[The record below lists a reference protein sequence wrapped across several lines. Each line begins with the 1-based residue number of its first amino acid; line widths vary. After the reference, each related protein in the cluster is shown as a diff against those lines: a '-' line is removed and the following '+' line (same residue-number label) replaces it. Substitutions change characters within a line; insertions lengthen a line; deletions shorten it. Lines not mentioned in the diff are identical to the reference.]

1 MYYIT
6 NQTNQIIAAD
16 ESLLEL
22 LHLDTI
28 NDLTEKII
36 LQEVSFTTLSQETIQ
51 ITTPENTLTYT
62 IQESPLSSMIGT
74 LNLVIL
80 EAVPVTKTDLDL
92 ETLSIPTDN
101 FISTE
106 DSVEEEVVVSKD
118 ITLPTDE
125 NSELTTSKADLQNE
139 DNELF
144 DLTLP
149 DISEENQT
157 DDDIV
162 TPKETLLDDDSELF
176 ELTLSDEIEIH
187 DKDSQ
192 VTNKEN
198 FQNEDNE
205 LFDLTLPNATEKKH
219 TDDDIIAPKETPL
232 DDNSELFELTIPE
245 TLEENID
252 EITVPTDSDKVVL
265 DIAQNIPLSDE
276 TPIVIDVPKVS
287 ENIGISTEDY
297 NTFLNEYIDTAI
309 SLEQDLQST
318 NEEKRS
324 SAIGTLTQL
333 ADILQLPQVND
344 IMKQLS
350 LQPENNLSTLVE
362 SFYHLLSRLS
372 TIQNNDVQD
381 TKISPEFIQEKE
393 IEEDTIVF
401 NTFEKETIEEK
412 NASDR
417 IVLDDIKP
425 VHFDFQLEEAANDLS
440 LPVEL
445 IEEFVHDF
453 IEQAHI
459 ETKKMLQ
466 AYEKGDLDSI
476 QKIGH
481 LLKGASSNLRIN
493 ALSDTLYDIQFCD
506 DINNIEDLIKRY
518 WAHFLSFE
526 QQINIITK

>member
-22 LHLDTI
+22 LHLDNI
-28 NDLTEKII
+28 NDLTAKII
-36 LQEVSFTTLSQETIQ
+36 LQEISFTTLSQESIQ
-51 ITTPENTLTYT
+51 ITTPKNTFIYT
-62 IQESPLSSMIGT
+62 TKESALSSMLGI
-74 LNLVIL
+74 LNLV
-80 EAVPVTKTDLDL
+80 TL
-92 ETLSIPTDN
+92 ETVSVTQTSSDQEILSIHTDN
-101 FISTE
+101 FIPTE
-106 DSVEEEVVVSKD
+106 DSSEEEILTSKD
-118 ITLPTDE
+118 ITLTMDE
-125 NSELTTSKADLQNE
+125 NSELATSKSDLQNE
-139 DNELF
+139 ENELF

-162 TPKETLLDDDSELF
+162 TPKETLLDDD
-176 ELTLSDEIEIH
+176 
-187 DKDSQ
+187 
-192 VTNKEN
+192 N
-198 FQNEDNE
+198 
-205 LFDLTLPNATEKKH
+205 
-219 TDDDIIAPKETPL
+219 
-232 DDNSELFELTIPE
+232 ELFELTIPE
-245 TLEENID
+245 TLEENTN
-252 EITVPTDSDKVVL
+252 EITLTTISDSTNEIL
-265 DIAQNIPLSDE
+265 DINQDSPLLDS
-276 TPIVIDVPKVS
+276 TPIIINVPKVS

-297 NTFLNEYIDTAI
+297 NTFLNEYIDSAI
-309 SLEQDLQST
+309 SLEEDLQST

-324 SAIGTLTQL
+324 SAIDTLTQL

-344 IMKQLS
+344 IMRQLS
-350 LQPENNLSTLVE
+350 LQPEDKLATLVE
-362 SFYHLLSRLS
+362 SFYHLLSRL
-372 TIQNNDVQD
+372 TTTQTNDIQD
-381 TKISPEFIQEKE
+381 TKISPVSIQKE
-393 IEEDTIVF
+393 EAKDDAIIY

-412 NASDR
+412 STSNS

-459 ETKKMLQ
+459 ETKKMLL

-506 DINNIEDLIKRY
+506 DIDNIEALIKRY